1 MPNANP
7 AVVNFNGG
15 EVGSLMS
22 GRTDFEKYASSAFRM
37 RRFIPTAQG
46 PAKRCPG
53 TKYVLQARYP
63 DKRVWLQKF
72 EFAFDQAYVIEFGDL
87 YCRFYTDRGVVLED
101 PIDISN
107 ITNASPGVLT
117 YVGADPS
124 NGDWMYITG
133 VVGMTQVNGRY
144 VKVTNVNVAAKT
156 FELYDIDGGVV
167 DTTSYT
173 AYGGNGD
180 AARVYTITSPYSE
193 EDLFTP
199 EGTSALSISQSGD
212 ILYIGCEGYQ
222 PRTLTRSG
230 NTNWAFAAY
239 APNDGPFQREPD
251 AKVSFTLSGTTGS
264 VTVTSGA
271 ALFDNDSAGM
281 LIRLQ
286 PINITT
292 TQWETAKTITAGNV
306 RKSSGKYYSALNS
319 ATTGAIRP
327 IHEEGSD
334 YDGNAG
340 VLWEF
345 LHPGYVVL
353 KITAV
358 TSTNQV
364 TADVIGPGTAPSELL
379 SSASCSYRLG
389 AWGEGMGGTW
399 PYKTAFW
406 RDRLWWGGGQNVY
419 ASVAGD
425 YGSHAPDTMGE
436 ILADNA
442 LNLTLAVGNV
452 DKVRWMR
459 PGNALIV
466 GTAGAEIAIRENVT
480 TAPLGPENVKFDLQ
494 SAEGSME
501 LEPALVEDAILFAR
515 VGGRRI
521 MELRFDIQADAWVP
535 RDMNVLYPEI
545 TRSGI
550 VDMEYQKE
558 PDDIIWCVLGDGR
571 LIGLTYDREQNIY
584 GWHQHP
590 IGGTDAKVE
599 AVQIIPGPDGDVDD
613 IWLVVSRTIEGD
625 IPYELALEAGGV
637 LLTEGSDQLVID
649 GVDVNKTQRFIEYV
663 AQSIEEGDDVQG
675 AIYLDA
681 SLEFNPTVA
690 ADLFLADGYETVGST
705 NVEMTVTSSL
715 EMASE
720 ADEFIETEDNFLIVI
735 NDPVFLPTDVNREIV
750 YRYYDAA
757 AELWRTARAR
767 ITTVVDQEIVR
778 TTIIAAFPDDDL
790 PFNTWRMTSS
800 TLRGL
805 YHLEGETVVGLVDGQ
820 EVTGLTVTDG
830 AVTLPFQASR
840 AVIGFPY
847 TSTLVTQRIEAG
859 ASIGTAQAKVKRIH
873 KLALRLYASL
883 GGKIGPSAT
892 NLDNIIYRTQTDFMN
907 EVPPLLTGDT
917 DVIPFPSG
925 YETDGRIWVVSSQ
938 PLPMTVI
945 ALYPELE
952 TAG

>member
-1 MPNANP
+1 MPNVNP

-22 GRTDFEKYASSAFRM
+22 GRTDFEKYGSSVYRM

-63 DKRVWLQKF
+63 DKRVWLQRF
-72 EFAFDQAYVIEFGDL
+72 EFAFDQAYVIEFGDY

-101 PIDISN
+101 PIDISG
-107 ITNASPGVLT
+107 ITNANPGVVT

-124 NGDWMYITG
+124 NGDWMYVYG
-133 VVGMTQVNGRY
+133 VVGMAEVNGRY
-144 VKVTNVNVAAKT
+144 VKVANVNTGAKT
-156 FELYDIDGGVV
+156 FELNDIDGGVI
-167 DTTSYT
+167 DTTAYGV
-173 AYGGNGD
+173 YGGNGD
-180 AARVYTITSPYSE
+180 AARVYTIASPYAE
-193 EDLFTP
+193 EDLFTA
-199 EGTSALSISQSGD
+199 ENTSAMSISQSGD
-212 ILYIGCEGYQ
+212 VLYIGCEGYQ
-222 PRTLTRSG
+222 PRTLTRAG
-230 NTNWAFAAY
+230 NTSWAFAAY
-239 APNDGPFQREPD
+239 APTDGPFQREPD
-251 AKVSFTLSGTTGS
+251 ARVNFTLSGTSGN
-264 VTVTSGA
+264 VTVTSA
-271 ALFDNDSAGM
+271 SAIFDNNSAGM
-281 LIRLQ
+281 LLRLQ
-286 PINITT
+286 PVNITT
-292 TQWETAKTITAGNV
+292 TQWETAKSISAGNI
-306 RKSSGKYYSALNS
+306 RKSSGKFYEAVNS
-319 ATTGAIRP
+319 ATTGAVRP
-327 IHEEGSD
+327 IHEEGQD

-340 VLWEF
+340 VLWQF

-358 TSTNQV
+358 TSTTQV
-364 TADVIGPGTAPSELL
+364 SADVIGPGVAPNELL
-379 SSASCSYRLG
+379 SSAECNYRVG
-389 AWGEGMGGTW
+389 AWGTGMGASY

-406 RDRLWWGGGQNVY
+406 RDRLWWGGGQNIY

-442 LNLTLAVGNV
+442 LNLTIAIGNV

-466 GTAGAEIAIRENVT
+466 GTAGAEIAVRENIT

-501 LEPALVEDAILFAR
+501 LEPVLVEDAVLFAR

-558 PDDIIWCVLGDGR
+558 PDDILWCVLGDGR

-590 IGGTDAKVE
+590 IAGNDAKVE
-599 AVQIIPGPDGDVDD
+599 AVQIIPSPNGDLDD
-613 IWLVVSRTIEGD
+613 VWLVVSRTIHGD
-625 IPYELALEAGGV
+625 FPYELALEAGGN
-637 LLTEGSDQLVID
+637 LLTEGEDQLVIEA
-649 GVDVNKTQRFIEYV
+649 DVNRTQRFIEYIG
-663 AQSIEEGDDVQG
+663 QSLEEGEDIQG
-675 AIYLDA
+675 AGYLDA
-681 SLEFNPTVA
+681 SLEFNPVVP
-690 ADLFLADGYETVGST
+690 ADLFMADGYEIAGST
-705 NVEMTVTSSL
+705 GVQATVLSSI
-715 EMASE
+715 EIASE
-720 ADEFIETEDNFLIVI
+720 ADEIIETEAFELIVI
-735 NDPVFLPTDVNREIV
+735 NDPVFAATDVGREIV
-750 YRYYDAA
+750 YRYYDTQN
-757 AELWRTARAR
+757 ELWRSARAE
-767 ITTVVDQEIVR
+767 ITSYIDQENVL
-778 TTIIAAFPDDDL
+778 TTIVAAFPDDDV
-790 PFNTWRMTSS
+790 PFNEWRLTAT

-805 YHLEGETVVGLVDGQ
+805 WHLEGETVSALADGQ
-820 EVTGLTVTDG
+820 EVNDLLVTDG
-830 AVTLPFQASR
+830 TVTLPFAASR
-840 AVIGFPY
+840 ATIGYPY
-847 TSTLVTQRIEAG
+847 TSTLATQRLEAG

-873 KLALRLYASL
+873 KCGLRLYASL
-883 GGKIGPSAT
+883 GGKVGPGPT
-892 NLDNIIYRTQTDFMN
+892 NVDLIQYRTNNDFMN

-917 DVIPFPSG
+917 DVFAFPGG
-925 YETDGRIWVVSSQ
+925 YETDGRIWVVADQ

-952 TAG
+952 TQG

>member
-1 MPNANP
+1 MPNVNP

-22 GRTDFEKYASSAFRM
+22 GRTDFEKYGSSVYRM

-63 DKRVWLQKF
+63 DKRVWLQRF
-72 EFAFDQAYVIEFGDL
+72 EFAFDQAYVIEFGDY

-101 PIDISN
+101 PIDISG
-107 ITNASPGVLT
+107 ITNANPGVVT

-124 NGDWMYITG
+124 NGDWMYVYG
-133 VVGMTQVNGRY
+133 VVGMTEVNGRY
-144 VKVTNVNVAAKT
+144 VKVANVNTGAKT
-156 FELYDIDGGVV
+156 FELNDIDGGVI
-167 DTTSYT
+167 DTTAYGV
-173 AYGGNGD
+173 YGGNGD
-180 AARVYTITSPYSE
+180 AARVYTIASPYAE
-193 EDLFTP
+193 EDLFTA
-199 EGTSALSISQSGD
+199 ENTSAMSISQSGD
-212 ILYIGCEGYQ
+212 VLYIGCEGYQ

-230 NTNWAFAAY
+230 NTSWAFAAY
-239 APNDGPFQREPD
+239 APTDGPFQREPD
-251 AKVSFTLSGTTGS
+251 ARVNFTLSGTSGN
-264 VTVTSGA
+264 VTVTSA
-271 ALFDNDSAGM
+271 SAIFDNNSAGM
-281 LIRLQ
+281 LLRLQ
-286 PINITT
+286 PVNITT
-292 TQWETAKTITAGNV
+292 TQWETAKSISAGNI
-306 RKSSGKYYSALNS
+306 RKSSGKFYEAVNS
-319 ATTGAIRP
+319 ATTGAVRP
-327 IHEEGSD
+327 IHEEGQD

-358 TSTNQV
+358 TSTTQV
-364 TADVIGPGTAPSELL
+364 SADVIGPGVAPNELL
-379 SSASCSYRLG
+379 SSAECNYRVG
-389 AWGEGMGGTW
+389 AWGTGMGASY

-406 RDRLWWGGGQNVY
+406 RDRLWWGGGQNIY

-442 LNLTLAVGNV
+442 LNLTIAIGNV

-466 GTAGAEIAIRENVT
+466 GTAGAEIAVRENIT

-501 LEPALVEDAILFAR
+501 LEPVLVEDAVLFAR

-558 PDDIIWCVLGDGR
+558 PDDILWCVLGDGR

-590 IGGTDAKVE
+590 IAGNDAKVE
-599 AVQIIPGPDGDVDD
+599 AVQIIPSPNGDLDD
-613 IWLVVSRTIEGD
+613 VWLVVSRTIQGD
-625 IPYELALEAGGV
+625 FPYELALEAGGN
-637 LLTEGSDQLVID
+637 LLTEGEDQLVIED
-649 GVDVNKTQRFIEYV
+649 DVNRTQRFIEYIG
-663 AQSIEEGDDVQG
+663 QSLEEGEDIQG
-675 AIYLDA
+675 AGYLDA
-681 SLEFNPTVA
+681 SLEFNPVVP
-690 ADLFLADGYETVGST
+690 ADLFMADGYEIAGST
-705 NVEMTVTSSL
+705 GVQATVLSSI
-715 EMASE
+715 EIASE
-720 ADEFIETEDNFLIVI
+720 ADEIIETEAFELIVI
-735 NDPVFLPTDVNREIV
+735 NDPVFAATDVGREIV
-750 YRYYDAA
+750 YRYYDTAN
-757 AELWRTARAR
+757 ELWRSARAE
-767 ITTVVDQEIVR
+767 ITSYIDQENVL
-778 TTIIAAFPDDDL
+778 TTIVAAFPDDDV
-790 PFNTWRMTSS
+790 PFNEWRLTAT

-805 YHLEGETVVGLVDGQ
+805 WHLEGETVSALADGQ
-820 EVTGLTVTDG
+820 EVNDLLVTDG
-830 AVTLPFQASR
+830 TVTLPFAASR
-840 AVIGFPY
+840 ATIGYPY
-847 TSTLVTQRIEAG
+847 TSTLATQRLEAG

-873 KLALRLYASL
+873 KCGLRLYASL
-883 GGKIGPSAT
+883 GGKVGPGPT
-892 NLDNIIYRTQTDFMN
+892 NVDLIQYRTNNDFMN

-917 DVIPFPSG
+917 DVFAFPGG
-925 YETDGRIWVVSSQ
+925 YETDGRIWVVADQ

-952 TAG
+952 TQG

>member
-1 MPNANP
+1 MPSVNP

-22 GRTDFEKYASSAFRM
+22 GRTDFEKYASSVYRM

-63 DKRVWLQKF
+63 DKRVWLQRF
-72 EFAFDQAYVIEFGDL
+72 EFAFDQAYVIEFGDY

-101 PIDISN
+101 PIDISG
-107 ITNASPGVLT
+107 ITNANPGVVT

-124 NGDWMYITG
+124 NGDWMYVYG
-133 VVGMTQVNGRY
+133 VVGMTEVNGRY
-144 VKVTNVNVAAKT
+144 VKVANVNTGAKT
-156 FELYDIDGGVV
+156 FELNDIDGGVI
-167 DTTSYT
+167 DTTAYGV
-173 AYGGNGD
+173 YGGNGD
-180 AARVYTITSPYSE
+180 AARVYTIASPYAE
-193 EDLFTP
+193 EDLFTA
-199 EGTSALSISQSGD
+199 ENTSALSISQSGD
-212 ILYIGCEGYQ
+212 VLYIGCEGYQ

-230 NTNWAFAAY
+230 NTSWAFAAY
-239 APNDGPFQREPD
+239 APTDGPFQREPD
-251 AKVSFTLSGTTGS
+251 ARVNFTLSATSGN
-264 VTVTSGA
+264 VTVTSA
-271 ALFDNDSAGM
+271 SAIFDNNSVGM
-281 LIRLQ
+281 LLRLQ
-286 PINITT
+286 PVNITT
-292 TQWETAKTITAGNV
+292 TQWETAKSISAGNI
-306 RKSSGKYYSALNS
+306 RKSSGKFYEAVNS
-319 ATTGAIRP
+319 ATTGTVRP
-327 IHEEGSD
+327 IHEEGQD

-358 TSTNQV
+358 TSTTQV
-364 TADVIGPGTAPSELL
+364 SADVIGPGVAPNELL
-379 SSASCSYRLG
+379 SSAECNYRVG
-389 AWGEGMGGTW
+389 AWGTGMGAAY

-406 RDRLWWGGGQNVY
+406 RDRLWWGGGQNIY

-425 YGSHAPDTMGE
+425 YSSHAPDTMGE

-442 LNLTLAVGNV
+442 LNLTIAIGNV

-466 GTAGAEIAIRENVT
+466 GTAGAEIAVRENIT

-501 LEPALVEDAILFAR
+501 LEPVLVEDAVLFAR

-558 PDDIIWCVLGDGR
+558 PDDILWCVLGDGR

-590 IGGTDAKVE
+590 IAGNDAKVE
-599 AVQIIPGPDGDVDD
+599 AVQIIPSPNGDLDD
-613 IWLVVSRTIEGD
+613 VWLVVSRTIEGD
-625 IPYELALEAGGV
+625 FPYELALEAGGN
-637 LLTEGSDQLVID
+637 LLTEGEDQLVIEA
-649 GVDVNKTQRFIEYV
+649 DVNRTQRFIEYIG
-663 AQSIEEGDDVQG
+663 QSLEEGEDIQG
-675 AIYLDA
+675 AGYLDA
-681 SLEFNPTVA
+681 SLEFNPVVP
-690 ADLFLADGYETVGST
+690 ADLFMADGYETAGST
-705 NVEMTVTSSL
+705 GVQATVLSSI
-715 EMASE
+715 EIASE
-720 ADEFIETEDNFLIVI
+720 ADEIIETEAFELIVI
-735 NDPVFLPTDVNREIV
+735 NDPVFAATDVGREIV
-750 YRYYDAA
+750 YRYYDTEN
-757 AELWRTARAR
+757 ELWRSARAE
-767 ITTVVDQEIVR
+767 ITSYIDQENVL
-778 TTIIAAFPDDDL
+778 TTIVAAFPDDDV
-790 PFNTWRMTSS
+790 PFNEWRLTAT

-805 YHLEGETVVGLVDGQ
+805 WHLEGETVSALADGA
-820 EVTGLTVTDG
+820 EVTGLVVTDG
-830 AVTLPFQASR
+830 TVTLPLPASR
-840 AVIGFPY
+840 ATVGYPY
-847 TSTLVTQRIEAG
+847 TSTLATQRLEAG

-873 KLALRLYASL
+873 KCGLRLYASL
-883 GGKIGPSAT
+883 GGKVGPGPT
-892 NLDNIIYRTQTDFMN
+892 NVDLIQYRTNNDFMD

-917 DVIPFPSG
+917 DVFAFPGG
-925 YETDGRIWVVSSQ
+925 YETDGRIWVVSDQ

-952 TAG
+952 TQG

>member
-1 MPNANP
+1 MPNVNP

-22 GRTDFEKYASSAFRM
+22 GRTDFEKYGSSVYRM

-63 DKRVWLQKF
+63 DKRVWLQRF
-72 EFAFDQAYVIEFGDL
+72 EFAFDQAYVIEFGDY

-101 PIDISN
+101 PIDISG
-107 ITNASPGVLT
+107 ITNANHGVVT

-124 NGDWMYITG
+124 NGDWMYVYG
-133 VVGMTQVNGRY
+133 VVGMTEVNGRY
-144 VKVTNVNVAAKT
+144 VKVANVNTGAKT
-156 FELYDIDGGVV
+156 FELNDIDGGVI
-167 DTTSYT
+167 DTTAYGV
-173 AYGGNGD
+173 YGGNGD
-180 AARVYTITSPYSE
+180 AARVYTIASPYAE
-193 EDLFTP
+193 EDLFTA
-199 EGTSALSISQSGD
+199 ENTSAMSISQSGD
-212 ILYIGCEGYQ
+212 VLYIGCEGYQ

-230 NTNWAFAAY
+230 NTSWAFAAY
-239 APNDGPFQREPD
+239 APTDGPFQREPD
-251 AKVSFTLSGTTGS
+251 ARVNFTLSGTSGN
-264 VTVTSGA
+264 VTVTSA
-271 ALFDNDSAGM
+271 SAIFDNNSVGM
-281 LIRLQ
+281 LLRLQ
-286 PINITT
+286 PVNITT
-292 TQWETAKTITAGNV
+292 TQWETAKSISAGNI
-306 RKSSGKYYSALNS
+306 RKSSGKFYEAVNS
-319 ATTGAIRP
+319 ATTGAVRP
-327 IHEEGSD
+327 IHEEGQD

-358 TSTNQV
+358 TSTTQV
-364 TADVIGPGTAPSELL
+364 SADVIGPGVAPNELL
-379 SSASCSYRLG
+379 SSAECNYRVG
-389 AWGEGMGGTW
+389 AWGTGMGASY

-406 RDRLWWGGGQNVY
+406 RDRLWWGGGQNIY

-442 LNLTLAVGNV
+442 LNLTIAIGNV

-466 GTAGAEIAIRENVT
+466 GTAGAEIAVRENIT

-501 LEPALVEDAILFAR
+501 LEPVLVEDAVLFAR

-558 PDDIIWCVLGDGR
+558 PDDILWCVLGDGR

-590 IGGTDAKVE
+590 IAGNDAKVE
-599 AVQIIPGPDGDVDD
+599 AVQIIPSPNGDLDD
-613 IWLVVSRTIEGD
+613 VWLVVSRTIQGD
-625 IPYELALEAGGV
+625 FPYELALEAGGN
-637 LLTEGSDQLVID
+637 LLTEGEDQLVIED
-649 GVDVNKTQRFIEYV
+649 DVNRTQRFIEYIG
-663 AQSIEEGDDVQG
+663 QSLEEGEDIQG
-675 AIYLDA
+675 AGYLDA
-681 SLEFNPTVA
+681 SLEFNPVVP
-690 ADLFLADGYETVGST
+690 ADLFMADGYEIAGST
-705 NVEMTVTSSL
+705 GVQATVLSSI
-715 EMASE
+715 EIATE
-720 ADEFIETEDNFLIVI
+720 ADEIIETEAFELIVI
-735 NDPVFLPTDVNREIV
+735 NDPVFAATDVGREIV
-750 YRYYDAA
+750 YRYYDTAN
-757 AELWRTARAR
+757 ELWRSARAE
-767 ITTVVDQEIVR
+767 ITSYIDQENVL
-778 TTIIAAFPDDDL
+778 TTIVAAFPDDDV
-790 PFNTWRMTSS
+790 PFNEWRLTAT

-805 YHLEGETVVGLVDGQ
+805 WHLEGETVSALADGQ
-820 EVTGLTVTDG
+820 EVNDLLVTDG
-830 AVTLPFQASR
+830 TVTLPFAASR
-840 AVIGFPY
+840 ATIGYPY
-847 TSTLVTQRIEAG
+847 TSTLATQRLEAG

-873 KLALRLYASL
+873 KCGLRLYASL
-883 GGKIGPSAT
+883 GGKVGPGPT
-892 NLDNIIYRTQTDFMN
+892 NVDLIQYRTNNDFMN

-917 DVIPFPSG
+917 DVFAFPGG
-925 YETDGRIWVVSSQ
+925 YETDGRIWVVADQ

-952 TAG
+952 TQG

>member
-1 MPNANP
+1 MPNVNP

-22 GRTDFEKYASSAFRM
+22 GRTDFEKYGSSVYRM

-63 DKRVWLQKF
+63 DKRVWLQRF
-72 EFAFDQAYVIEFGDL
+72 EFAFDQAYVIEFGDY

-101 PIDISN
+101 PIDISG
-107 ITNASPGVLT
+107 ITNANPGVVT

-124 NGDWMYITG
+124 NGDWMYVYG
-133 VVGMTQVNGRY
+133 VVGMTEVNGRY
-144 VKVTNVNVAAKT
+144 VKVANVNTGAKT
-156 FELYDIDGGVV
+156 FELNDIDGGVI
-167 DTTSYT
+167 DTT
-173 AYGGNGD
+173 AYGVYNGNGD
-180 AARVYTITSPYSE
+180 AARVYTIASPYAE
-193 EDLFTP
+193 EDLFTA
-199 EGTSALSISQSGD
+199 ENTSAMSISQSGD
-212 ILYIGCEGYQ
+212 VLYIGCEGYQ
-222 PRTLTRSG
+222 PRTLTRAG
-230 NTNWAFAAY
+230 NTSWAFAAY
-239 APNDGPFQREPD
+239 APTDGPFQREPD
-251 AKVSFTLSGTTGS
+251 ARVNFTLSGTSGN
-264 VTVTSGA
+264 VTVTSA
-271 ALFDNDSAGM
+271 SAIFDNNSAGM
-281 LIRLQ
+281 LLRLQ
-286 PINITT
+286 PVNITT
-292 TQWETAKTITAGNV
+292 TQWETAKSISAGNI
-306 RKSSGKYYSALNS
+306 RKSSGKFYEAVNS
-319 ATTGAIRP
+319 ATTGAVRP
-327 IHEEGSD
+327 IHEEGQD

-358 TSTNQV
+358 TSTTQV
-364 TADVIGPGTAPSELL
+364 SADVIGPGVAPNELL
-379 SSASCSYRLG
+379 SSAECNYRVG
-389 AWGEGMGGTW
+389 AWGTGMGASY

-406 RDRLWWGGGQNVY
+406 RDRLWWGGGQNIY

-442 LNLTLAVGNV
+442 LNLTIAIGNV

-466 GTAGAEIAIRENVT
+466 GTAGAEIAVRENIT

-501 LEPALVEDAILFAR
+501 LEPVLVEDAVLFAR

-558 PDDIIWCVLGDGR
+558 PDDILWCVLGDGR

-590 IGGTDAKVE
+590 IAGNDAKVE
-599 AVQIIPGPDGDVDD
+599 AVQIIPSPNGDLDD
-613 IWLVVSRTIEGD
+613 VWLVVSRTIQGD
-625 IPYELALEAGGV
+625 FPYELALEAGGN
-637 LLTEGSDQLVID
+637 LLTEGEDQLVIED
-649 GVDVNKTQRFIEYV
+649 DVNRTQRFIEYIG
-663 AQSIEEGDDVQG
+663 QSLEEGEDIQG
-675 AIYLDA
+675 AGYLDA
-681 SLEFNPTVA
+681 SLEFNPVVP
-690 ADLFLADGYETVGST
+690 ADLFMADGYEIAGST
-705 NVEMTVTSSL
+705 GVQATVLSSI
-715 EMASE
+715 EIATE
-720 ADEFIETEDNFLIVI
+720 ADEIIETEAFELIVI
-735 NDPVFLPTDVNREIV
+735 NDPVFAATDVGREIV
-750 YRYYDAA
+750 YRYYDTAN
-757 AELWRTARAR
+757 ELWRSARAE
-767 ITTVVDQEIVR
+767 ITSYIDQENVL
-778 TTIIAAFPDDDL
+778 TTIVAAFPDDDV
-790 PFNTWRMTSS
+790 PFNEWRLTAT

-805 YHLEGETVVGLVDGQ
+805 WHLEGETVSALADGQ
-820 EVTGLTVTDG
+820 EVNDLLVTDG
-830 AVTLPFQASR
+830 TVTLPFAASR
-840 AVIGFPY
+840 ATIGYPY
-847 TSTLVTQRIEAG
+847 TSTLATQRLEAG

-873 KLALRLYASL
+873 KCGLRLYASL
-883 GGKIGPSAT
+883 GGKVGPGPT
-892 NLDNIIYRTQTDFMN
+892 NVDLIQYRTNNDFMN

-917 DVIPFPSG
+917 DVFAFPGG
-925 YETDGRIWVVSSQ
+925 YETDGRIWVVADQ

-952 TAG
+952 TQG

>member
-1 MPNANP
+1 MPNVNP

-22 GRTDFEKYASSAFRM
+22 GRTDFEKYGSSVYRM

-63 DKRVWLQKF
+63 DKRVWLQRF
-72 EFAFDQAYVIEFGDL
+72 EFAFDQAYVIEFGDY

-101 PIDISN
+101 PIDISG
-107 ITNASPGVLT
+107 ITNANPGVVT

-124 NGDWMYITG
+124 NGDWMYVYG
-133 VVGMTQVNGRY
+133 VVGMAEVNGRY
-144 VKVTNVNVAAKT
+144 VKVANVNTGAKT
-156 FELYDIDGGVV
+156 FELNDIDGGVI
-167 DTTSYT
+167 DTTAYGV
-173 AYGGNGD
+173 YGGNGD
-180 AARVYTITSPYSE
+180 AARVYTIASPYAE
-193 EDLFTP
+193 EDLFTA
-199 EGTSALSISQSGD
+199 ENTSAMSISQSGD
-212 ILYIGCEGYQ
+212 VLYIGCEGYQ
-222 PRTLTRSG
+222 PRTLTRAG
-230 NTNWAFAAY
+230 NTSWAFAAY
-239 APNDGPFQREPD
+239 APTDGPFQREPD
-251 AKVSFTLSGTTGS
+251 ARVNFTLSGTSGN
-264 VTVTSGA
+264 VTVTSA
-271 ALFDNDSAGM
+271 SAIFDNNSVGM
-281 LIRLQ
+281 LLRLQ
-286 PINITT
+286 PVNITT
-292 TQWETAKTITAGNV
+292 TQWETAKSISAGNI
-306 RKSSGKYYSALNS
+306 RKSSGKFYEAVNS
-319 ATTGAIRP
+319 ATTGAVRP
-327 IHEEGSD
+327 IHEEGQD

-358 TSTNQV
+358 TSTTQV
-364 TADVIGPGTAPSELL
+364 SADVIGPGVAPNELL
-379 SSASCSYRLG
+379 SSAECNYRVG
-389 AWGEGMGGTW
+389 AWGTGMGASY

-406 RDRLWWGGGQNVY
+406 RDRLWWGGGQNIY

-442 LNLTLAVGNV
+442 LNLTIAIGNV

-466 GTAGAEIAIRENVT
+466 GTAGAEIAVRENIT

-501 LEPALVEDAILFAR
+501 LEPVLVEDAVLFAR

-558 PDDIIWCVLGDGR
+558 PDDILWCVLGDGR

-590 IGGTDAKVE
+590 IAGNDAKVE
-599 AVQIIPGPDGDVDD
+599 AVQIIPSPNGDLDD
-613 IWLVVSRTIEGD
+613 VWLVVSRTIEGD
-625 IPYELALEAGGV
+625 FPYELALEAGGN
-637 LLTEGSDQLVID
+637 LLTEGEDQLVIED
-649 GVDVNKTQRFIEYV
+649 DVNRTQRFIEYIG
-663 AQSIEEGDDVQG
+663 QSLEEGEDIQG
-675 AIYLDA
+675 AGYLDA
-681 SLEFNPTVA
+681 SLEFNPVVP
-690 ADLFLADGYETVGST
+690 ADLFMADGYEIAGST
-705 NVEMTVTSSL
+705 GVQATVLSSI
-715 EMASE
+715 EIASE
-720 ADEFIETEDNFLIVI
+720 ADEIIETEAFELIVI
-735 NDPVFLPTDVNREIV
+735 NDPVFAATDVGREIV
-750 YRYYDAA
+750 YRYYDTQN
-757 AELWRTARAR
+757 ELWRSARAE
-767 ITTVVDQEIVR
+767 ITSYIDQENVL
-778 TTIIAAFPDDDL
+778 TTIVAAFPDDDV
-790 PFNTWRMTSS
+790 PFNEWRLTAT

-805 YHLEGETVVGLVDGQ
+805 WHLEGETVSALADGQ
-820 EVTGLTVTDG
+820 EVNDLLVTDG
-830 AVTLPFQASR
+830 TVTLPFAASR
-840 AVIGFPY
+840 ATIGYPY
-847 TSTLVTQRIEAG
+847 TSTLATQRLEAG
-859 ASIGTAQAKVKRIH
+859 ASIGTAQAKIKRIH
-873 KLALRLYASL
+873 KCGLRLYASL
-883 GGKIGPSAT
+883 GGKVGPGPT
-892 NLDNIIYRTQTDFMN
+892 NVDLIQYRTNNDFMN

-917 DVIPFPSG
+917 DVFAFPGG
-925 YETDGRIWVVSSQ
+925 YETDGRIWVVADQ

-952 TAG
+952 TQG

>member
-1 MPNANP
+1 MPNVNP
-7 AVVNFNGG
+7 AIVNFNGG

-22 GRTDFEKYASSAFRM
+22 GRTDFEKYGSSVYRM

-63 DKRVWLQKF
+63 DKRVWLQRF
-72 EFAFDQAYVIEFGDL
+72 EFAFDQAYVIEFGDY

-101 PIDISN
+101 PIDISGV
-107 ITNASPGVLT
+107 TNASPGVVT

-124 NGDWMYITG
+124 NGDWMYVYG
-133 VVGMTQVNGRY
+133 VFGMTEVNGRY
-144 VKVTNVNVAAKT
+144 VKVANVNTGAKT
-156 FELYDIDGGVV
+156 FELNDIDGGVI
-167 DTTSYT
+167 DTTAYGV
-173 AYGGNGD
+173 YGGNGD
-180 AARVYTITSPYSE
+180 AARVYTIASPYAE
-193 EDLFTP
+193 EDLFTA
-199 EGTSALSISQSGD
+199 ENTSAMSISQSGD
-212 ILYIGCEGYQ
+212 VLYIGCEGYQ

-230 NTNWAFAAY
+230 NTSWAFAAY
-239 APNDGPFQREPD
+239 APTDGPFQREPD
-251 AKVSFTLSGTTGS
+251 ARVNFTLSGTSGN
-264 VTVTSGA
+264 VTVTSA
-271 ALFDNDSAGM
+271 SAIFDNNSVGM
-281 LIRLQ
+281 LLRLQ
-286 PINITT
+286 PVNITT
-292 TQWETAKTITAGNV
+292 TQWETAKSISAGNI
-306 RKSSGKYYSALNS
+306 RKSSGKFYEAVNS
-319 ATTGAIRP
+319 ATTGAVRP
-327 IHEEGSD
+327 IHEEGQD

-340 VLWEF
+340 VLWQF

-358 TSTNQV
+358 TSTTQV
-364 TADVIGPGTAPSELL
+364 SADVIGPGVAPNELL
-379 SSASCSYRLG
+379 SSAECNYRVG
-389 AWGEGMGGTW
+389 AWGLGMGASY

-406 RDRLWWGGGQNVY
+406 RDRLWWGGGQNIY

-442 LNLTLAVGNV
+442 LNLTIAIGNV

-466 GTAGAEIAIRENVT
+466 GTAGAEIAVRENIT

-501 LEPALVEDAILFAR
+501 LEPVLVEDAVLFAR

-558 PDDIIWCVLGDGR
+558 PDDILWCVLGDGR

-590 IGGTDAKVE
+590 IAGNDAKVE
-599 AVQIIPGPDGDVDD
+599 AVQIIPSPNGDLDD
-613 IWLVVSRTIEGD
+613 VWLVVSRTIEGD
-625 IPYELALEAGGV
+625 FQYELALEAGGN
-637 LLTEGSDQLVID
+637 LLTEGEDQLVIEA
-649 GVDVNKTQRFIEYV
+649 DVNRTQRFIEYIG
-663 AQSIEEGDDVQG
+663 QSLEEGEDIQG
-675 AIYLDA
+675 AGYLDA
-681 SLEFNPTVA
+681 SLEFNPVVP
-690 ADLFLADGYETVGST
+690 ADLFMADGYETAGST
-705 NVEMTVTSSL
+705 GVQATVLSSI
-715 EMASE
+715 EIASE
-720 ADEFIETEDNFLIVI
+720 ADEIIETEAFELIVI
-735 NDPVFLPTDVNREIV
+735 NDPVFAATDVGREIV
-750 YRYYDAA
+750 YRYYDTEN
-757 AELWRTARAR
+757 ELWRSARAE
-767 ITTVVDQEIVR
+767 ITSYIDQENVL
-778 TTIIAAFPDDDL
+778 TTIVAAFPDDDV
-790 PFNTWRMTSS
+790 PFNEWRLTAT

-805 YHLEGETVVGLVDGQ
+805 WHLEGETVSALADGQ
-820 EVTGLTVTDG
+820 EVTDLLVTDG
-830 AVTLPFQASR
+830 AVTLPFAASR
-840 AVIGFPY
+840 ATVGYPY
-847 TSTLVTQRIEAG
+847 TSTLATQRLEAG

-873 KLALRLYASL
+873 KCGLRLYASL
-883 GGKIGPSAT
+883 GGKVGPGPT
-892 NLDNIIYRTQTDFMN
+892 NVDLIQYRTNNDFMN

-917 DVIPFPSG
+917 DVFAFPGG
-925 YETDGRIWVVSSQ
+925 YETDGRIWVVADQ

-952 TAG
+952 TQG

>member
-15 EVGSLMS
+15 EVGAMMS
-22 GRTDFEKYASSAFRM
+22 GRTDFEKYASSTHRM

-72 EFAFDQAYVIEFGDL
+72 EFAFDQAYVIEFGDE

-101 PIDISN
+101 PIDISG
-107 ITNASPGVLT
+107 ITNAAIGVLT

-124 NGDWMYITG
+124 NDDWMYITG
-133 VVGMTQVNGRY
+133 VAGMTQVNGRY
-144 VKVTNVNVAAKT
+144 VKVTNVNTGAKT
-156 FELYDIDGGVV
+156 FELYDIDGGAIN
-167 DTTSYT
+167 TTN
-173 AYGGNGD
+173 YGVYAGNGD
-180 AARVYTITSPYSE
+180 AARVYTIASPYTV

-212 ILYIGCEGYQ
+212 VMYIGCEGYA

-230 NTNWAFAAY
+230 NTSWAFATY
-239 APNDGPFQREPD
+239 APTDGPFQAEP
-251 AKVSFTLSGTTGS
+251 ATKVTFTLTGTTGS

-271 ALFDNDSAGM
+271 ALFDSDSVGM

-292 TQWETAKTITAGNV
+292 TQWEPAKAITAGNV
-306 RKSSGKYYSALNS
+306 RKSGGKFYSALNS

-334 YDGNAG
+334 YDGNTG

-358 TSTNQV
+358 TSTTIV
-364 TADVIGPGTAPSELL
+364 TADVIGPGSAPSELL
-379 SSASCSYRLG
+379 AGASCAYRIG
-389 AWGEGMGGTW
+389 AWGEGMGASW

-425 YGSHAPDTMGE
+425 YASHAPDTMGE

-501 LEPALVEDAILFAR
+501 LEPVLVEDAVLFAR

-535 RDMNVLYPEI
+535 RDMNVLYPEV

-550 VDMEYQKE
+550 IDMEYQKE

-590 IGGTDAKVE
+590 IAGTDAKVE
-599 AVQIIPGPDGDVDD
+599 AVQIISGPDGDVDD
-613 IWLVVSRTIEGD
+613 VWIVVSRIIKGD
-625 IPYELALEAGGV
+625 VEYELALEAGGN
-637 LLTEGSDQLVID
+637 LLTEDEDQLVIELD
-649 GVDVNKTQRFIEYV
+649 FNQRQRFVEYF
-663 AQSIEEGDDVQG
+663 AQSIEDGDDVQG
-675 AIYLDA
+675 AVYLDA
-681 SLEFNPTVA
+681 SLEFNPIVA
-690 ADLFLADGYETVGST
+690 ADLILAGDYETAGTTGVAA
-705 NVEMTVTSSL
+705 TVTSSI
-715 EMASE
+715 EIASE
-720 ADEFIETEDNFLIVI
+720 DLEIIETEDGFLISV
-735 NDPVFLPTDVNREIV
+735 NDPVFVASDVGREIV
-750 YRYYDAA
+750 HRYYDTT
-757 AELWRTARAR
+757 AELWRSARGL
-767 ITTVVDQEIVR
+767 ITSFIDQENVLI
-778 TTIIAAFPDDDL
+778 TIIAPFPDYDI

-800 TLRGL
+800 VLRGM
-805 YHLEGETVVGLVDGQ
+805 YHLEGETVVALADGEEVFDLEVVDG
-820 EVTGLTVTDG
+820 TI
-830 AVTLPFQASR
+830 TLPFPASR

-847 TSTLVTQRIEAG
+847 TSTLATQRIEAG
-859 ASIGTAQAKVKRIH
+859 ASIGTAQAKVKRVH
-873 KLALRLYASL
+873 KLGLRLYASL
-883 GGKIGPSAT
+883 GGKVGPSAN
-892 NLDNIIYRTQTDFMN
+892 NLDYIQYRTPNDYLD

-917 DVIPFPSG
+917 DVFAFPGG
-925 YETDGRIWVVSSQ
+925 YETDGRIWVVADQ
-938 PLPMTVI
+938 PLPLTVV